1 MNKRLTGALFSGLLA
16 FGAALASAQEAA
28 DAAPAPVVP
37 DEVIM
42 LDGSR
47 LLGKV
52 LSLRDGKLKLETDF
66 AGTLSIP
73 MDKISGIRT
82 ADAVVMA
89 LADDTV
95 IEGQPL
101 VVEEQQVVIAG
112 PVASAAPLALEDLS
126 LVNPEPWELG
136 QGYMWKGLVN
146 FALTMERGNTDT
158 DELDYRLE
166 SIWRSEQD
174 RFTLRFNGEI
184 DEANGLKS
192 AENWNIQGKYDYF
205 FDGPTYGGVQA
216 YAENDRFADLRLRYY
231 VGPYIGRDFLTDPAL
246 SLSADVGVAYVS
258 EDFYVAEDKDY
269 PGGTWNINLS
279 SNYLG
284 GDSRL
289 YFLQNGLWNFDN
301 TEDVVIN
308 STFGLAFPL
317 LWNFEAAA
325 EVLLEYD
332 SGVPDDVEELDQTY
346 SVRLGYTW

>member
-1 MNKRLTGALFSGLLA
+1 MNKLVSGALLA
-16 FGAALASAQEAA
+16 GMMGFGGIAAAAEEAGEPL
-28 DAAPAPVVP
+28 AAPQ

-52 LSLRDGKLKLETDF
+52 VSVRDGSLKLETDF
-66 AGTLSIP
+66 AGTLAIP
-73 MDKISGIRT
+73 MEKVSDIRT
-82 ADAVVMA
+82 QEPVVME

-101 VVEEQQVVIAG
+101 VIEEQQLVVSSPAIPAG
-112 PVASAAPLALEDLS
+112 EETPLEALM

-136 QGYMWKGLVN
+136 DGYKWTGLAN
-146 FALTMERGNTDT
+146 FALTMKRGNTDT

-166 SIWRSEQD
+166 SIWRSERD
-174 RFTLRFNGEI
+174 RFTLRLNGEV
-184 DEANGLKS
+184 DETNGIKNV
-192 AENWNIQGKYDYF
+192 ENWSAQGKYDYF

-216 YAENDRFADLRLRYY
+216 YAEQDKFGDLRLRYY
-231 VGPYIGRDFLTDPAL
+231 IGPYIGREFFTEPAFA
-246 SLSADVGVAYVS
+246 LSADVGMAYVD
-258 EDFYVAEDKDY
+258 EDYYIAEDKDY
-269 PGGTWNINLS
+269 PGGTWNIDLS

-289 YFLQNGLWNFDN
+289 YFRQNGIWNLDD
-301 TEDVVIN
+301 TADVVIN

-325 EVLLEYD
+325 ELLLEYD
-332 SGVPDDVEELDQTY
+332 SGVPDDIEKLDQTY
-346 SVRLGYTW
+346 SMRLGYTW